1 MAALPSWKYGACFH
15 SARLVGR
22 ARRVRSV
29 DASVR
34 RRVQCPTVVVS
45 AGPADVAARAR
56 PVKHKALVNGP
67 ERLDGGASSNRE
79 AVARNSFR
87 GMTNIS
93 EPRERNARDENG
105 AVPNS
110 TRVSA
115 LAFVGWLR

>member
-1 MAALPSWKYGACFH
+1 MAALPSWKYRACFH
-15 SARLVGR
+15 SACLVGR

-34 RRVQCPTVVVS
+34 RRV
-45 AGPADVAARAR
+45 RF
-56 PVKHKALVNGP
+56 
-67 ERLDGGASSNRE
+67 DGGASSNRE
-79 AVARNSFR
+79 AVGGDSERNSFR

-105 AVPNS
+105 AVLNS

-115 LAFVGWLR
+115 LAFVGWCREELDSLEFERSAKKTGYSDVL